1 MIEDVVFFLKTF
13 PTTATKALPWP
24 GPVRL
29 IGIDPPA
36 GCMCGGADQLCS
48 TAYSCLW
55 QSVRGADGR
64 ALPGFLARYAK
75 GVQVGRVAF
84 VGFSAAHGFLNP
96 LLNNAADRAAISAVI
111 MMDTC
116 FGGGKTGFQK
126 ALRDAAAGSMLYATL
141 TSHDGSPWKSASDLQ
156 SGTFCFERNVLMPT
170 GLRADPVEPRPPA
183 TRPSGGAF
191 RIGDLGFWL
200 RYADAAGKTELPHY
214 QIRTTHQDMMLAAYL
229 IPYWKGELSGFN
241 WKWLALGAV
250 TGAAL
255 AYGALK
261 ARKRGV

>member
-1 MIEDVVFFLKTF
+1 MAEDCVFFLKTF
-13 PTTATKALPWP
+13 PTAATKALPWP

-36 GCMCGGADQLCS
+36 GCMCGGADKLCS
-48 TAYSCLW
+48 TAYSCMW
-55 QSVRGADGR
+55 QSSRTADGR

-96 LLNNAADRAAISAVI
+96 LLNNDVDRAAVSAVI

-126 ALRDAAAGSMLYATL
+126 ALRDAAAGRLLYATL
-141 TSHDGSPWKSASDLQ
+141 TSHDGAPWKSASDLQ
-156 SGTFCFERNVLMPT
+156 SGTFCFERNVLAPS
-170 GLRADPVEPRPPA
+170 GLRAESTAPRPPA
-183 TRPSGGAF
+183 PQPSGGAYQ
-191 RIGDLGFWL
+191 IGELGYWL
-200 RYADAAGKTELPHY
+200 RFADAAGKSELPHY

-229 IPYWKGELSGFN
+229 IPYWKGELGGFP
-241 WKWLALGAV
+241 WRWVVLGAAA
-250 TGAAL
+250 GAAL
-255 AYGALK
+255 AYGAAKLAK
-261 ARKRGV
+261 TG

>member
-1 MIEDVVFFLKTF
+1 MTEDVVFFLKTWG
-13 PTTATKALPWP
+13 TAATKALPWP
-24 GPVRL
+24 GSVRL

-36 GCMCGGADQLCS
+36 GSTGGGAEKLCS
-48 TAYSCLW
+48 TACSCLW

-96 LLNNAADRAAISAVI
+96 LLNNDADRAGISAVV

-126 ALRDAAAGSMLYATL
+126 ALRDAAAGRMLYATM

-156 SGTFCFERNVLMPT
+156 SGTFCFEKNVRGPT
-170 GLRADPVEPRPPA
+170 GLAAKPVPPRAPA
-183 TRPSGGAF
+183 PTPSGGAF
-191 RIGDLGFWL
+191 QIGG
-200 RYADAAGKTELPHY
+200 
-214 QIRTTHQDMMLAAYL
+214 
-229 IPYWKGELSGFN
+229 
-241 WKWLALGAV
+241 
-250 TGAAL
+250 
-255 AYGALK
+255 
-261 ARKRGV
+261 